1 MKGPHMNTI
10 AEPDSRSLASSPR
23 KTKTYA
29 QKQEIIRKQLRYEEL
44 DAEFFRE
51 HRRLN
56 RLVRQ
61 LKKSMIK
68 KLD

>member
-1 MKGPHMNTI
+1 VRPP
-10 AEPDSRSLASSPR
+10 E
-23 KTKTYA
+23 TKVTKLNERPSQEHYA